1 MPEPAGAA
9 QTSQSEGRSRHLAC
23 LRLRTGSGATPGP
36 ASSRLSPG
44 TVSDANFSPHDSH
57 SHVCL
62 ITPDES
68 KPEVPSK
75 PRRGALALTSN
86 AKAPLV
92 PGAQKYL
99 GTNGLLRPAARNH

>member
-1 MPEPAGAA
+1 MPHRGL
-9 QTSQSEGRSRHLAC
+9 RSAVSLQW
-23 LRLRTGSGATPGP
+23 
-36 ASSRLSPG
+36 

-75 PRRGALALTSN
+75 PRRGALALTCN
-86 AKAPLV
+86 AEAPLV

>member
-1 MPEPAGAA
+1 MPPQGLRPAISL
-9 QTSQSEGRSRHLAC
+9 QW
-23 LRLRTGSGATPGP
+23 
-36 ASSRLSPG
+36 
-44 TVSDANFSPHDSH
+44 TVSVSPHDSH

-86 AKAPLV
+86 AEAPWC
-92 PGAQKYL
+92 PGPKSTWDLTASCAQWL
-99 GTNGLLRPAARNH
+99 ATTDRQT